1 MMHVAST
8 ISDHK
13 FTVRNLIFQGV
24 GRDFSHAVIFLC
36 DWSRNRLKVSASP
49 LKFLLKA
56 GYIFSIP
63 SFHFRS
69 FTKKSLLLKVNSQ
82 GKNAWS

>member
-13 FTVRNLIFQGV
+13 FTDRNLIVQGV
-24 GRDFSHAVIFLC
+24 GQDFSHAVISLR

-49 LKFLLKA
+49 LKFL
-56 GYIFSIP
+56 
-63 SFHFRS
+63 
-69 FTKKSLLLKVNSQ
+69 
-82 GKNAWS
+82 